1 LKESDGLGAGQIFAI
16 SSALF
21 YSTRSI
27 LIRYCLDTGATVAQ
41 LVAFRMLF
49 CAVIFFLAVRFFR
62 DASKG
67 PKDLYKHP
75 KILIGSFLFS
85 TAVIASFFSV
95 SYVGVSLAVIVIS
108 SHPLFVALFSRIFL
122 SASLTARET
131 FFLITAYFG
140 CALAVLGHPEAKV
153 SGDVFLGGALALLAA
168 SSYAGYQLLVQSLSQ
183 KVSSLRI
190 SAYTAYWSVA
200 PALLLWHFTPLE
212 VPPEALVITAAMG
225 FFSTFMPLL
234 LLAAAISR
242 IGAPRTSIYSLAGP
256 VSALTMA
263 WLLFGE
269 TLSPVQMVGAFLVL
283 FSVAMVIFSRLKKYK
298 QSPPSP

>member
-1 LKESDGLGAGQIFAI
+1 MNKSDGRGAGQFFAI

-27 LIRYCLDTGATVAQ
+27 LIRYGLDTGATVAQ

-49 CAVIFFLAVRFFR
+49 CAIIFFLAVRFFR
-62 DASKG
+62 E
-67 PKDLYKHP
+67 
-75 KILIGSFLFS
+75 GSLLFS

-122 SASLTARET
+122 SASLTRREA
-131 FFLITAYFG
+131 FFLVTAYLG
-140 CALAVLGHPEAKV
+140 CAMAVLGHPAAKV
-153 SGDVFLGGALALLAA
+153 SGDVLKGGGLALLAA
-168 SSYAGYQLLVQSLSQ
+168 SSYACYQLFVQSLS
-183 KVSSLRI
+183 KGVPAIRI

-200 PALLLWHFTPLE
+200 PALLLWHFSPLH
-212 VPPEALVITAAMG
+212 VPPSPLRIPAAMG

-242 IGAPRTSIYSLAGP
+242 LGAPRTSIYSLAGP

-269 TLSPVQMVGAFLVL
+269 TLSPMQMAGALLVLSSVAAVL
-283 FSVAMVIFSRLKKYK
+283 FSRFKKVAS
-298 QSPPSP
+298 

>member
-1 LKESDGLGAGQIFAI
+1 LNKSDGRGAGQFFAI

-27 LIRYCLDTGATVAQ
+27 LIRYGLDTGATVAQ

-49 CAVIFFLAVRFFR
+49 CAIIFFLAVRFFR
-62 DASKG
+62 DGSKG
-67 PKDLYKHP
+67 PENLYRHP
-75 KILIGSFLFS
+75 KIIIGSLLFS

-122 SASLTARET
+122 SASLTRREA
-131 FFLITAYFG
+131 FFLVTAYLG
-140 CALAVLGHPEAKV
+140 CAMAVLGHPAAKV
-153 SGDVFLGGALALLAA
+153 SGDVLKGGGLALLAA
-168 SSYAGYQLLVQSLSQ
+168 SSYACYQLFVQSLS
-183 KVSSLRI
+183 KGVPAIRI

-200 PALLLWHFTPLE
+200 PALLLWHFSPLK
-212 VPPEALVITAAMG
+212 VPPSALGITAAMG

-242 IGAPRTSIYSLAGP
+242 LGAPRTSIYSLAGP

-269 TLSPVQMVGAFLVL
+269 TLSPMQMAGALLVLSSVAAVL
-283 FSVAMVIFSRLKKYK
+283 FSRFKKVAS
-298 QSPPSP
+298 